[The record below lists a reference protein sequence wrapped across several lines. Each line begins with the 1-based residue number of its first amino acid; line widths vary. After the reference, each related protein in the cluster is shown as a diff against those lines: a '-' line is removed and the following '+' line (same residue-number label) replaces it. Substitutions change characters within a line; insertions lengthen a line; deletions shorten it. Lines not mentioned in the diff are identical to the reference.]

1 VQEVS
6 DLASGWRAER
16 ASVGFTANIIIAG
29 EVTCQIGAERKVH
42 KAGEAWSAPAGT
54 LLGEVNTSASTARV
68 FTTYLLP
75 RGAGR

>member
-1 VQEVS
+1 VQEVV

-16 ASVGFTANIIIAG
+16 ASVGFTANLIMAG
-29 EVTCQIGAERKVH
+29 EVTCRIGGERKLY

-54 LLGEVNTSASTARV
+54 LLGEENSSASTARV